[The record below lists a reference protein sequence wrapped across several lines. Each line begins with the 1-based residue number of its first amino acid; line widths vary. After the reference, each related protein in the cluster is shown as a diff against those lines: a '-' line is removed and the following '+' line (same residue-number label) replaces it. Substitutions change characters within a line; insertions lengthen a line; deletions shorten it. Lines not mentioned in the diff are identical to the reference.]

1 MLPAIQWKALR
12 ALNQNREFRARGPYQ
27 APPEGFTEQTWA
39 SLKERGLVF
48 TDKAGTLRLT
58 LDGKHALESHLY
70 LTGDGP
76 EELKA
81 RFRF

>member
-1 MLPAIQWKALR
+1 MLSAIQWRALR
-12 ALNQNREFRARGPYQ
+12 ALNQVREFGARGPYQ
-27 APPEGFTEQTWA
+27 PPPEGFTDQTWTV
-39 SLKERGLVF
+39 LLRGLVF

-58 LDGKHALESHLY
+58 RAGHESLERHLY